1 MNLPLQTVPVTF
13 AEGGGDRRD
22 YNIYIGAGTL
32 AQAGGLLPQS
42 LRARKLCIVTDET
55 VAASPHLA
63 ALSASLAQG
72 GYVLAAPIVLPAGEA
87 SKSFTQLEYVLS
99 QALARGLDRTSAL
112 VALGGG
118 VIGDI
123 TGFAA
128 SILMRGID
136 FVQVPTTLL
145 AQVDSSVGGKTG
157 INLPQG
163 KNLVGSFCQPRAVLI
178 DTAVLATLPP
188 REMRAGYAEVVKYG
202 LINQPDFFGWL
213 EQNVGAILGGDAAAQ
228 AQAIAESC
236 RAKARIVME
245 DEREEKDIRALLNLG
260 HTFGH
265 ALEKLGGY
273 DGKILHGEAV
283 SVGCLWALRFSVQLG
298 LAPAADADRLQRH
311 LNAAGMM
318 TAPPFAVR
326 AADILSAMRGD
337 KKAQDGKLTLILL
350 RGIGKSFVARD
361 IDEGALLSFLEQV
374 TTG

>member
-32 AQAGGLLPQS
+32 AQAGRLLPQS
-42 LRARKLCIVTDET
+42 LRARRLCIVTDET

-99 QALARGLDRTSAL
+99 QALARGLDRASAL

-157 INLPQG
+157 INLPLG

-283 SVGCLWALRFSVQLG
+283 SVGCLWALCFSVQLG

-337 KKAQDGKLTLILL
+337 KKAQDGKLTLILM

>member
-99 QALARGLDRTSAL
+99 QALARGLDRASAL

-118 VIGDI
+118 VMGDI

-213 EQNVGAILGGDAAAQ
+213 EQNAGAILGGDAAAQ

-273 DGKILHGEAV
+273 DGRILHGEAV

-311 LNAAGMM
+311 LGAAGMM

-337 KKAQDGKLTLILL
+337 KKAQDGKLTLILM

-361 IDEGALLSFLEQV
+361 IDEAALLSFLEQV

>member
-99 QALARGLDRTSAL
+99 QALARGLDRASAL

-188 REMRAGYAEVVKYG
+188 REMSAGYAEVVKYG

-273 DGKILHGEAV
+273 DGRILHGEAV

-337 KKAQDGKLTLILL
+337 KKAQDGKLTLILM
-350 RGIGKSFVARD
+350 RGIGKSFMARD
-361 IDEGALLSFLEQV
+361 IDEGALLSFLEQI

>member
-32 AQAGGLLPQS
+32 AQAGTLLPQS

-55 VAASPHLA
+55 VAVSPHLA

-213 EQNVGAILGGDAAAQ
+213 EQNAGAILGGDAAAQ

-236 RAKARIVME
+236 RAKAQIVME

-311 LNAAGMM
+311 LSAAGMM

-361 IDEGALLSFLEQV
+361 VDEAALLSFLEQV